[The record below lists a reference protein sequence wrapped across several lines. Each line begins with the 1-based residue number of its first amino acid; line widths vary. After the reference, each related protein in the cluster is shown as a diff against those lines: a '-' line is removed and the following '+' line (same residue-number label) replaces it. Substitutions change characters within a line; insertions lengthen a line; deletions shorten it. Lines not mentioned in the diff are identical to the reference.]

1 LEADIFSNYRQDLGA
16 NCIRCSRKVV
26 WSDVNLNKL
35 GLEVLGTSEIKTSR
49 VIIGIQQ
56 DAVTEWL
63 LRLVSKT
70 NVNIQKWKLHNG
82 NGWKTFS
89 GKGRW

>member
-1 LEADIFSNYRQDLGA
+1 MPSLVDLFEERTV
-16 NCIRCSRKVV
+16 CC
-26 WSDVNLNKL
+26 L

-49 VIIGIQQ
+49 VIIWIQQ

-70 NVNIQKWKLHNG
+70 NAKDADFI
-82 NGWKTFS
+82 
-89 GKGRW
+89 